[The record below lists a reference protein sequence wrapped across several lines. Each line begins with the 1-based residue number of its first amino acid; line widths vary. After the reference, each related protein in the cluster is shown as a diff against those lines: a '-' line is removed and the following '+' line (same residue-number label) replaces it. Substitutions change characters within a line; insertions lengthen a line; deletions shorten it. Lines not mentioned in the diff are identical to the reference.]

1 MDPIIVQILGS
12 FNGQRV
18 NFSEW
23 VASTLPLQIN
33 EKFSLLTDVVIV
45 AAVSF
50 EVTGCLRI
58 GDNAKEQRAHEESE
72 QQCVAQQI
80 DAGCQDVQCERYRLP
95 LVHPLLRCPLEQLH
109 CRHCTPLSSPQFP
122 LHQSRN
128 LLHRYTLRGNLQ
140 LVSLTCVVGDTDRR
154 LMALASCTR
163 CATAKAAAL

>member
-109 CRHCTPLSSPQFP
+109 CRHCTPLSSPQFRSI
-122 LHQSRN
+122 SRVISCIGI
-128 LLHRYTLRGNLQ
+128 LCVGICSWS
-140 LVSLTCVVGDTDRR
+140 VSRV
-154 LMALASCTR
+154 SS
-163 CATAKAAAL
+163 ATPIAG